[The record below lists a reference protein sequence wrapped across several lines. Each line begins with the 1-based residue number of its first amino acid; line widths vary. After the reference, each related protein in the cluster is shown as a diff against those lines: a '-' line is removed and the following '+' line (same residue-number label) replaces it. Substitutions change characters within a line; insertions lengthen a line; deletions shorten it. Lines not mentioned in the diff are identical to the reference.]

1 MKDGLTH
8 DELEQL
14 LGRQEV
20 PTGSPPAPSLAVI
33 YFTAKWCGACKKLDL
48 AAIEAALPEAAWYK
62 CDVDANTYSPG
73 YCGIRSIPAF
83 LVVRDKKPV
92 GPLGSALTEKVVSWL
107 QQHRSSK

>member
-1 MKDGLTH
+1 MRDGLTH

-20 PTGSPPAPSLAVI
+20 PAGSVPAPSLAVI

-48 AAIEAALPEAAWYK
+48 TAVEAALPEATWYK
-62 CDVDANTYSPG
+62 CDVDDNTYSPG
-73 YCGIRSIPAF
+73 YCGVRTIPAF

-92 GPLGSALTEKVVSWL
+92 GPLGSAVTEKVVAWL
-107 QQHRSSK
+107 QGHRLTK